1 MILHFYA
8 KLSAVVKLEV
18 KFVVVSY
25 CEPLE
30 LVTFVDLIML
40 VLLGNLKVKTLTI
53 LNFVTLTVR
62 SPFGQI
68 CAV

>member
-1 MILHFYA
+1 VILHFYA
-8 KLSAVVKLEV
+8 KLSAVVKLEM

-40 VLLGNLKVKTLTI
+40 VLLGNLNT
-53 LNFVTLTVR
+53 
-62 SPFGQI
+62 
-68 CAV
+68 

>member
-30 LVTFVDLIML
+30 LVTFADLIML
-40 VLLGNLKVKTLTI
+40 ALLGNL
-53 LNFVTLTVR
+53 NM
-62 SPFGQI
+62 
-68 CAV
+68 